1 MVILLL
7 RNQQFHADPDGIGS
21 QTIQH
26 TDICTAAAASQFL
39 ICDFPEIITGNN
51 GIDSASCERIG
62 VRTVQD
68 ICDTGLCFGTFDL
81 QPAITELHDFHK
93 GILLVDRYDL
103 CMRRHNFQWH
113 HAVC

>member
-7 RNQQFHADPDGIGS
+7 RDQQFHADPDGIGS

-39 ICDFPEIITGNN
+39 FRNLPEIITGNN
-51 GIDSASCERIG
+51 GIDPASCERIG

-68 ICDTGLCFGTFDL
+68 ICDTG
-81 QPAITELHDFHK
+81 QP
-93 GILLVDRYDL
+93 LL
-103 CMRRHNFQWH
+103 RHT
-113 HAVC
+113 